1 MNYLEKLLCSLGGA
15 DIDILQ
21 KCPSSEKKKFLFAG
35 IGIINT
41 AVLSAATMGVAIH
54 LVDKKILVLAFI
66 ICALIWGWFV
76 FVIDS
81 GLLASICKKAKGAY
95 NRLTTAFL
103 IFLRIAISIIIALS
117 VSQPLESIIFK
128 KFIPMAQRKQEVIY
142 LDKLNAPKLIE
153 EEAAKKRLD
162 EVDEEL
168 NKWNLEKEKRYTADF
183 VLSNMIRDKENLE
196 KQYSGLSR
204 QYTDL
209 NRQSR
214 EIIAVQQKAMNTIQ
228 SDIDRVNSK
237 NYLTDN
243 DKEQIFLWTDQ
254 KTAVGWIIKNE
265 NNAIQMRNNE
275 LSAINQKVL
284 NKQAE
289 ITVRK
294 TEIDA
299 DNAKI
304 TQNLQDKKDRVNS
317 EYEVTLSDAKDY
329 YDSNNK
335 AAASFRDDNLVN
347 NLNAIHYIE
356 SWANTPDATIEE
368 KNIAN
373 LVKRTRILII
383 LLFLVIDI
391 APVLI
396 KLSFARGI
404 YEEEKDTQEAVIIHH
419 NRNYAFKQ
427 KEAEDKFTENKMM
440 ADFVMSEIED
450 TQKQYKR
457 FLQIQEEM
465 HKNTSDILYNKDR
478 ARFQGKHQWEGLD
491 NTQNVIRDTYSNTQK
506 VMSAMFQKLQEGHNT
521 SNKQTNEDFY
531 KFG

>member
-1 MNYLEKLLCSLGGA
+1 MNCLEKLLCSLGGA

-21 KCPSSEKKKFLFAG
+21 KCPGSEKKKFLFAS

-54 LVDKKILVLAFI
+54 LVDKKIFVLAFI

-81 GLLASICKKAKGAY
+81 GLLASLCKKAKGAY
-95 NRLTTAFL
+95 NRLTTALL
-103 IFLRIAISIIIALS
+103 IFLRIAISVIIALS

-142 LDKLNAPKLIE
+142 LNKLNGPKLIE
-153 EEAAKKRLD
+153 EEAVKKRLD
-162 EVDEEL
+162 EADEEFK
-168 NKWNLEKEKRYTADF
+168 KWNLEKEKRYTSDF
-183 VLSNMIRDKENLE
+183 VLSNMIRDKETME
-196 KQYSGLSR
+196 KQYSGLSG
-204 QYTDL
+204 QYADL
-209 NRQSR
+209 NKQSW
-214 EIIAVQQKAMNTIQ
+214 EIIAVQQKTMNAIQ
-228 SDIDRVNSK
+228 DDIDIINSR
-237 NYLTDN
+237 NYLTEN

-254 KTAVGWIIKNE
+254 KAAAGSIVNNE
-265 NNAIQMRNNE
+265 NNAIQKRNNE
-275 LSAINQKVL
+275 LYALNQKVL

-289 ITVRK
+289 IMARK

-317 EYEVTLSDAKDY
+317 EYEITSSEAQDY
-329 YDSNNK
+329 YDRNNK
-335 AAASFRDDNLVN
+335 AASSFQDDNLVN

-356 SWANTPDATIEE
+356 SWAKNPDATTEE
-368 KNIAN
+368 KNIGK
-373 LVKRTRILII
+373 LVKKTRILII
-383 LLFLVIDI
+383 LLFLVIDT
-391 APVLI
+391 APIFI

-427 KEAEDKFTENKMM
+427 KEAEAKFAENKMQ
-440 ADFVMSEIED
+440 AEFVMSEIED
-450 TQKQYKR
+450 TQKRFER

-465 HKNTSDILYNKDR
+465 QKNTSDILYNKDR
-478 ARFQGKHQWEGLD
+478 AKFQGKHQGEMPD
-491 NTQNVIRDTYSNTQK
+491 STQNVIRETFRNTQK
-506 VMSAMFQKLQEGHNT
+506 LITAMFQKLHEGHNT
-521 SNKQTNEDFY
+521 SNKQANEDFY